1 MLKQRRALLAFGVLG
16 LAGCGGGGGDVAGAA
31 QPEVGNAQVLA
42 ADTATYRVTVRNHW
56 TAAAFPTQ
64 FPSGAH
70 LTGIV
75 GATHGARVDFWS
87 LGGLASPG
95 IKDMAERGRKT
106 PLLDEVANAIAAG
119 SAEFAL
125 SGDGVALGVPEVTL
139 LFNISTK
146 FPRVTL
152 VSMLGPSPDW
162 FTGVGGVSLLGD
174 GQWLQRLEL
183 PLRVYDAGTDDGTT
197 FVSANVASNPAV
209 PAQAL
214 STDARDSDLLN
225 GVHRVTGQALAS
237 ILFERLA

>member
-1 MLKQRRALLAFGVLG
+1 M
-16 LAGCGGGGGDVAGAA
+16 
-31 QPEVGNAQVLA
+31 
-42 ADTATYRVTVRNHW
+42 YRVTVRNHW
-56 TAAAFPTQ
+56 TAAAFPTR
-64 FPSGAH
+64 FPAAAH

-75 GATHGARVDFWS
+75 GATHGAGVDFWT

-106 PLLDEVANAIAAG
+106 PLLDEVASAIAAG

-139 LFNISTK
+139 QFNVSTK

-162 FTGVGGVSLLGD
+162 FTGVGGVSLLEN
-174 GQWLQRLEL
+174 GQWLRGLEM
-183 PLRVYDAGTDDGTT
+183 PLRVYDAGTDDGTA
-197 FVSANVASNPAV
+197 FVSANAVSSPAV
-209 PAQAL
+209 PVQAL

-225 GVHRVTGQALAS
+225 GLHRVTGQALAS